1 MQNKLSEL
9 CTCPQQAVHIKGQ
22 PLTKNLFEVQD
33 YSAKG
38 YALQITNRDQL
49 DVIAQQTFKVIH
61 FYQLIFN

>member
-1 MQNKLSEL
+1 MS
-9 CTCPQQAVHIKGQ
+9 CTYPQQAVHIKGQ

-61 FYQLIFN
+61 FYQLNFN